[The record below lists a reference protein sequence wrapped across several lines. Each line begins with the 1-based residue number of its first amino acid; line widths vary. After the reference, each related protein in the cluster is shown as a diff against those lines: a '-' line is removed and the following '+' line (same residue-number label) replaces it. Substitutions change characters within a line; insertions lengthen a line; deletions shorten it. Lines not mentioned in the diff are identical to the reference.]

1 MTGAYPVRSMERHT
15 LDTLTR
21 FCAGQQEAFD
31 RRAWLLHAAI
41 DAKAIAV
48 AAKYLSMTSWYG
60 HEEDLERVAIE
71 LDSGVAMRDGFER
84 EARAVGFDIT
94 HFSTAIR
101 YEIGRR
107 RMQRARPGAW
117 EADPD

>member
-1 MTGAYPVRSMERHT
+1 MEKQA
-15 LDTLTR
+15 LDTLTL
-21 FCAGQQEAFD
+21 FCAGQQDAFD
-31 RRAWLLHAAI
+31 RRAWLGQAAI

-48 AAKYLSMTSWYG
+48 LAKYLSMTSWYG

-71 LDSGVAMRDGFER
+71 LDSGVAKREGFER
-84 EARAVGFDIT
+84 EARAVGFDMR

-101 YEIGRR
+101 YEIARR
-107 RMQRARPGAW
+107 RMSRAVPGTS

>member
-1 MTGAYPVRSMERHT
+1 MERQAS
-15 LDTLTR
+15 DTLTR

-31 RRAWLLHAAI
+31 RRAWLCHPSI
-41 DAKAIAV
+41 DSKAIAV

-71 LDSGVAMRDGFER
+71 LDSGVAKRDGFER
-84 EARAVGFDIT
+84 EARAVGFDVK

-107 RMQRARPGAW
+107 RMERAVPAAS
-117 EADPD
+117 ETDFD

>member
-1 MTGAYPVRSMERHT
+1 MEERA
-15 LDTLTR
+15 LDTLSR

-31 RRAWLLHAAI
+31 RRAWLGQAAA

-48 AAKYLSMTSWYG
+48 LAKYLSMTSWYG
-60 HEEDLERVAIE
+60 HEEDLERVAVE
-71 LDSGVAMRDGFER
+71 LDSGVAKPEGFER
-84 EARAVGFDIT
+84 EARAVGFDVR

-101 YEIGRR
+101 YEIARR
-107 RMQRARPGAW
+107 RMSRAVPGTS